1 MSGPLEAA
9 AARPVAL
16 VTGGSRGIGRAAVLQ
31 LARDGYDVSLCYQ
44 SNEEAAEQVAKE
56 AAVSGGRV
64 LTRRVDVA
72 DAEAVRAFVAET
84 ERELGDVDAVVTS
97 AGIIRD
103 RPLAM
108 MADGDWRSVIEV
120 NLDGTYY
127 ACRAVIRRM
136 MRRRRGTI
144 VTVSSVAGVSGNATQ
159 TNYSASKAGIIGF
172 TKALAKEVGRHGIRV
187 NAVAPGFIETDMIA
201 GLPAAHATAMRDQV
215 SLGRFGQ
222 AEEIAEVISF
232 LVSGRASY
240 LHGQVITVD
249 GGMAL

>member
-1 MSGPLEAA
+1 MSGSLVE

-16 VTGGSRGIGRAAVLQ
+16 VTGGSRGIGRAVVLQ

-44 SNEEAAEQVAKE
+44 SNEEAAERVAKE
-56 AAVSGGRV
+56 AAESGGRV
-64 LTRRVDVA
+64 LARRVDVGDA
-72 DAEAVRAFVAET
+72 DSVRAFVTET

-103 RPLAM
+103 KPLAL
-108 MADGDWRSVIEV
+108 MADADWHAVTRV

-136 MRRRRGTI
+136 MRRRRGAI

-201 GLPAAHATAMRDQV
+201 DLPAAHTDAMRNQV
-215 SLGRFGQ
+215 SMGRFGQ
-222 AEEIAEVISF
+222 AEEIAEVVSF

-240 LHGQVITVD
+240 LHGQVLTVD